1 MEVVKVKKIIPKKL
15 KIGDEIRVIAPSV
28 SMKFIKEDTI
38 NIAKSRLEDLG
49 FKVSFGKN
57 VMNCINDD
65 FKCASIE
72 DRISDLHDAFSDKS
86 VKAILTVIGGYN
98 VNQLLDE
105 IDYKLIKNNPKI
117 LCGYSDIT
125 ALANAIY
132 AKTGLITYSGVHFSS
147 FGMKYGFE
155 YSLEY
160 FKKMFIENNWI
171 EINSSKEWSNDLWF
185 LNQEDRVFE
194 PNKGMQI
201 ISEGEAEGKI
211 IGGNLCTLN
220 LLQGTEYMPDLDNS
234 ILFIED
240 DGLVGKEFIR
250 EFDRNLQSLL
260 HTAKKIKINGIVI
273 GRAENV
279 SEMNYNKWV
288 NILETKKQLKNIP
301 IIINANFGHTTPI
314 FTFPIG
320 GIAKLVI
327 KNNKINL
334 KIKD

>member
-1 MEVVKVKKIIPKKL
+1 MNKIIPEKL
-15 KIGDEIRVIAPSV
+15 EIGDEIRVIAPSR
-28 SMKFIKEDTI
+28 SMKILKEDTI
-38 NIAKSRLEDLG
+38 NIAKSRIENLG

-57 VMNCINDD
+57 VMNSINDD
-65 FKCASIE
+65 YKCASIE
-72 DRISDLHDAFSDKS
+72 DRISDLHEAFSDNN

-98 VNQLLDE
+98 VNQILDE
-105 IDYKLIKNNPKI
+105 LDYELIKNNPKI
-117 LCGYSDIT
+117 LCGFSDIT

-160 FKKMFIENNWI
+160 FKKIFIENDWI
-171 EINSSKEWSNDLWF
+171 EIKSSKEWSNDLWF
-185 LNQEDRVFE
+185 SNQENRIFN
-194 PNKGMQI
+194 PNEGMQI
-201 ISEGEAEGKI
+201 ISEGKAEGKI

-220 LLQGTEYMPDLDNS
+220 LLQGTEYMPNINNS

-250 EFDRNLQSLL
+250 EFDRDLQSLL
-260 HTAKKIKINGIVI
+260 HTAKGEKIKGIVI
-273 GRAENV
+273 GRAENI

-288 NILETKKQLKNIP
+288 NILKTKKQLENIP
-301 IIINANFGHTTPI
+301 IVINANFGHTTPI

-320 GIAKLVI
+320 GNAKLVA
-327 KNNKINL
+327 KDNKIKL